1 MTDLDRLERL
11 GRASG
16 VAFVLVSL
24 GTILSATLV
33 SPTFTWT
40 GSALSDLGA
49 PGTATA
55 LLLNG
60 GLVLS
65 GLVALPFVAWLYRY
79 GRNGLERTGG
89 AALGVSAVLSAL
101 VGVFPTG
108 TPQHFPVA
116 VAFFLSV
123 PVALW
128 THATG
133 SYRAG
138 QARDAVV
145 GFVCGAL
152 DPGAWLVWGLYVRT
166 VAPGLAIPEI
176 VGVLGLHAWAL
187 YTVFSSRRQGSG
199 RTREDRTDGTDGR
212 ERATPGGWD
221 Q

>member
-1 MTDLDRLERL
+1 VTDLDRL

-24 GTILSATLV
+24 GAILSATLV

-55 LLLNG
+55 LPFNG

-65 GLVALPFVAWLYRY
+65 GLVALPFVAWLYRD
-79 GRNGLERTGG
+79 GRNRLERAGG
-89 AALGVSAVLSAL
+89 AVLGVSAVLSAL
-101 VGVFPTG
+101 VGIFPIG

-116 VAFFLSV
+116 VAFFLSI

-138 QARDAVV
+138 DARGAAV
-145 GFVCGAL
+145 GLVCGAL
-152 DPGAWLVWGLYVRT
+152 DPAAWLVWWIYVRGL
-166 VAPGLAIPEI
+166 APGLAIPEI

-187 YTVFSSRRQGSG
+187 YTVLSARRSGSANG
-199 RTREDRTDGTDGR
+199 REDRTGDTDDC
-212 ERATPGGWD
+212 ERATPDGRD